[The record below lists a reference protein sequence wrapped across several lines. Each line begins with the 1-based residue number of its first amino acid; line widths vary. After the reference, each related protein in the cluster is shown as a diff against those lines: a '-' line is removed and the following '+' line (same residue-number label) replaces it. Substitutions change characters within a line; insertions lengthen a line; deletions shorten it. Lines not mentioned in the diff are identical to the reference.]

1 MVSNQHAIDLVFT
14 ALGDSTRRAIVA
26 RLAAG
31 DAKVGELAEPFRV
44 SRPAISKHLC
54 VLERARIVRRTRV
67 GRECHCSLEPAA
79 LQDAANWL
87 DHYRRFWESQLDA
100 LQRHAERK
108 AVRGKESG
116 R

>member
-1 MVSNQHAIDLVFT
+1 MCSSD
-14 ALGDSTRRAIVA
+14 LGDSTRRAIVA

-87 DHYRRFWESQLDA
+87 DDYRRFWASQLDA

-108 AVRGKESG
+108 AVRSKESG